1 MNKIIAIVG
10 ILSTLILTGCDP
22 EIYYSDDSG
31 NYHSLITFNEDDN
44 PKVIGFSTIESNDS
58 ITVIINLK
66 KNK

>member
-22 EIYYSDDSG
+22 AIYYSDDNG

-44 PKVIGFSTIESNDS
+44 LKVIGFSTIESNDS